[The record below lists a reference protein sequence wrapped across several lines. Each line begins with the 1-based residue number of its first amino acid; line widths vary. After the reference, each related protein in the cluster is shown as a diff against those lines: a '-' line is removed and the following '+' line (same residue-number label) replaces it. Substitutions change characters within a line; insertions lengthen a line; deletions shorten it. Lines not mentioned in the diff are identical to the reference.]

1 MPRRLT
7 PDYHYIR
14 FSVSPASTDVLAIRK
29 TMQDALGQSFGL
41 VSSHIYVD
49 VLWLAEDGSEVVV
62 RIGPRYAF
70 FADGSFEE
78 ADHLIALS
86 QAPKLLAAV
95 TAWTG
100 SPRLSLVK
108 ESSFLP
114 SLLCVSTPS

>member
-1 MPRRLT
+1 MSRRLT
-7 PDYHYIR
+7 SDYHYIR
-14 FSVSPASTDVLAIRK
+14 FSVSPACIDILAIRK
-29 TMQDALGQSFGL
+29 SMQDALGQSFGL
-41 VSSHIYVD
+41 VSSHTYVD

-70 FADGSFEE
+70 FADGAFQE

-86 QAPKLLAAV
+86 EAPKLLAAV

-114 SLLCVSTPS
+114 SLLSVSTPS